1 MVRLLDYIAG
11 EHDWPRLL
19 EALDSELPEYRG
31 VWTHV
36 DALIAA
42 GEDRSEEERLREEL
56 ADREDELREVRDRL
70 ERLVSLLD
78 VAEKMDNPEPVIG
91 DLARLARE
99 ALEWRAV

>member
-1 MVRLLDYIAG
+1 MRLLDYIAG
-11 EHDWPRLL
+11 EHDWPRTL

-42 GEDRSEEERLREEL
+42 GEDRSEEEQLREEL

-91 DLARLARE
+91 DLAREARE
-99 ALEWRAV
+99 ILQWRPV

>member
-11 EHDWPRLL
+11 EHDWPRML

-42 GEDRSEEERLREEL
+42 GEDRSEEERLRQEL

-78 VAEKMDNPEPVIG
+78 VAERMDNPEHVIG
-91 DLARLARE
+91 DLAREARE

>member
-11 EHDWPRLL
+11 EHDWPRTL

-42 GEDRSEEERLREEL
+42 GEDRSEEAQLREEL
-56 ADREDELREVRDRL
+56 ASREDELREVRDRL
-70 ERLVSLLD
+70 ARLVALLD
-78 VAEKMDNPEPVIG
+78 VACQMDNPKPVIG
-91 DLARLARE
+91 DLARQARE
-99 ALEWRAV
+99 VLGWRAV